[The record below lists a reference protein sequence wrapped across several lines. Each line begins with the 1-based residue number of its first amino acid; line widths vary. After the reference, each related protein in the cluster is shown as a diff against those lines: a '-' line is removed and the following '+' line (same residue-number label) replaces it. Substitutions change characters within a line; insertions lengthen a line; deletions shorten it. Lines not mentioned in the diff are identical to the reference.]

1 MFSRLGRFAAYQSWI
16 VCAIW
21 VLLGA
26 ALPAVAPAWDTQTQD
41 DDVRFVPDRFTSVRA
56 YHLLQQA
63 FPQDV
68 FASRLVF
75 AIEREDE
82 ALGTADFQF
91 VDALIRDLE
100 TLRQDAPEM
109 KIGKIDSY
117 QSSLVGWRMISSDQ
131 QCTLVQ
137 I

>member
-1 MFSRLGRFAAYQSWI
+1 MFSRLGRFAASQSWFI
-16 VCAIW
+16 CVAW
-21 VLLGA
+21 LLVGIG
-26 ALPAVAPAWDTQTQD
+26 LSIIAPAWDTQTQD

-75 AIEREDE
+75 AVERESN
-82 ALGTADFQF
+82 ALTTEDFAF
-91 VDALIRDLE
+91 VDKIIADLDK
-100 TLRQDAPEM
+100 LRQAEPDM

-117 QSSLVGWRMISSDQ
+117 QNGLVG
-131 QCTLVQ
+131 
-137 I
+137 